1 MPAKGQYKKN
11 ASKETI
17 RQRKKNQKPVH
28 KKKRVESNA
37 ARKKK
42 GLKPLKGNTGNPA
55 KRSEADHKQGKM
67 VSHKTNRSQDNNK
80 NHKRKK

>member
-1 MPAKGQYKKN
+1 MPAKGQYKEN

-17 RQRKKNQKPVH
+17 RQRKKNQKPQH
-28 KKKRVESNA
+28 KKKRAESNA
-37 ARKKK
+37 ARRKK
-42 GLKPLKGNTGNPA
+42 GLKPLKGNAGNPA
-55 KRSEADHKQGKM
+55 KKAEADHKQGKM